1 MSDKNFIVET
11 SAHHIHVCQAT
22 LDALMGQKDAKLG
35 VKKMLSQPGMFASD
49 VRLDVVYHATIKDK
63 VTGAEVKKDFMLKG
77 LSILGPT
84 RKADQVEISMT
95 EARSL
100 KANVPVRESGDV
112 ASSCPCTLVNPVNG
126 NKVDI
131 KEGMIIAKRHVHM
144 TPKDAEDFGVKNG
157 DIVSVKIKSANGR
170 SAIFGDTV
178 IRVSPNFALAMHI
191 DTDES
196 NAVGGLSKGVFGTI
210 VKEEF

>member
-112 ASSCPCTLVNPVNG
+112 ANSCPCTLVNPVNG